1 MYKIGVMESSTISKE
16 QFYPSESFI
25 DVYDQYLREMIY
37 ATSNKTK
44 LENIF
49 FPTINSFNP
58 GKLFI

>member
-1 MYKIGVMESSTISKE
+1 MESYTISKE

-49 FPTINSFNP
+49 FSYNKQF
-58 GKLFI
+58 

>member
-1 MYKIGVMESSTISKE
+1 MRSKLESKE
-16 QFYPSESFI
+16 QIYPSESFI

-49 FPTINSFNP
+49 FSYNKQF
-58 GKLFI
+58 

>member
-1 MYKIGVMESSTISKE
+1 MESYTISKE
-16 QFYPSESFI
+16 QFYLSESFI
-25 DVYDQYLREMIY
+25 YVYDQYLREMIY